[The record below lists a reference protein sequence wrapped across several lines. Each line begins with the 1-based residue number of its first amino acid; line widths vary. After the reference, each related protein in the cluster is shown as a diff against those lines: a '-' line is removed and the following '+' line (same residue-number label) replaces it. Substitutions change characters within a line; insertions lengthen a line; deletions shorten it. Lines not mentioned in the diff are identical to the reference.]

1 MSNPKISIIS
11 PVYNVEKYIH
21 RCVDSIIAQTFTDWE
36 LILVDDGSTDTSGT
50 ICDQYASQDSRIRV
64 IHKQNGGVSA
74 ARQTGLDASQGEYVI
89 HADPDDWVEPTML
102 EELYAKAKA
111 EDADMVICDYYTNSG
126 NSQSYIMQFVSEDPY
141 TTMRR
146 ILCGE
151 GVLGSLWNKLIKRF
165 VFLENDIRFY
175 PNINFCEDS
184 LVCVQI
190 LKNSDIKIGYLNRA
204 LYHYYINKQS
214 ITCTPK
220 RELFINKMH
229 FEDVVLEMLTDSNQI
244 EILDRFILRR
254 LQSYSYTI
262 QYSDFSK
269 EEIIKSLNRFPRQQ
283 CFGRCKRL
291 FIDGYLL
298 IVLRFR
304 DSREFCKIIT
314 RLFKFMGVIQ

>member
-1 MSNPKISIIS
+1 MNNPKISIIS
-11 PVYNVEKYIH
+11 PVYNVEKYIC

-36 LILVDDGSTDTSGT
+36 LILVDDGSPDTSGT

-126 NSQSYIMQFVSEDPY
+126 DSQSYIRQLVSEDPY

-151 GVLGSLWNKLIKRF
+151 GVLGALWNKLIKRF
-165 VFLENDIRFY
+165 VFLENNIRFY
-175 PNINFCEDS
+175 PNINFCEDL

-190 LKNSDIKIGYLNRA
+190 LKNCEIKIAYHNRA
-204 LYHYYINKQS
+204 LYHYYINAQS

-220 RELFINKMH
+220 RELFINKMC
-229 FEDVVLEMLTDSNQI
+229 FENVVLKILNDNNQI

-262 QYSDFSK
+262 QHSDFSK
-269 EEIIKSLNRFPRQQ
+269 EDILKSLNRFPKQQ
-283 CFGRCKRL
+283 CYGRCKRL
-291 FIDGYLL
+291 FIHVYLL
-298 IVLRFR
+298 IVLRYR
-304 DSREFCKIIT
+304 DSKIICKIIT
-314 RLFKFMGVIQ
+314 RLFKFLGIIQ